1 MNIAIELTEVTPTIK
16 RIPILRLLKKASLLR
31 KVPNGITIMI
41 INVGANSAIGAKVK
55 TGLSASSG
63 IVSSFII
70 NLRTS
75 ANGWS
80 IPKGPFLFGPRLTWN
95 LAIILRSNQV

>member
-1 MNIAIELTEVTPTIK
+1 MNMAIELTEVTPRIK
-16 RIPILRLLKKASLLR
+16 RIPMFRLLKKAWSLT

-70 NLRTS
+70 SLSTS
-75 ANGWS
+75 A
-80 IPKGPFLFGPRLTWN
+80 KG
-95 LAIILRSNQV
+95 